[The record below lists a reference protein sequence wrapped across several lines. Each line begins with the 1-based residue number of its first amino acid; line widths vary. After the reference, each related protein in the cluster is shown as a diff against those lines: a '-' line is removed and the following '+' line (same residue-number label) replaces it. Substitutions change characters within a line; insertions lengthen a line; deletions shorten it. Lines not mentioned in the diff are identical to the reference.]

1 MTSTHGTVT
10 FPSGLRKGLGAV
22 GAAVV
27 VAFVGTATLAPA
39 EAEAAGV
46 STGLRYAAEPGPEG
60 PRPAAHPANLPPASG
75 LALRYRM
82 VDGRLVALETG

>member
-1 MTSTHGTVT
+1 MTSTHRTLS
-10 FPSGLRKGLGAV
+10 FPSGLRRGLGAA

-39 EAEAAGV
+39 EAEAAGI

-60 PRPAAHPANLPPASG
+60 ARPAAHPANLPPAST
-75 LALRYRM
+75 LAMRYRV
-82 VDGRLVALETG
+82 VDGRLVALGTD